1 MATSSTSVQEVK
13 LWSNKKERQQY
24 DNFANLFA
32 LIKTVEKLEKAYVNS
47 AVPSDRYEAACMEL
61 LAKYKTLR
69 NTLVDTVPDMQHFMA
84 TYSMHCPSARHRL
97 QVGIPAT
104 IEHRVNRPGD
114 ASSAVNVA
122 ECVHHSIG
130 AMDTLKL
137 NMAAKD
143 QIAPC
148 LSDLL
153 TSLHKVPQL
162 PAEFAG
168 KLCVRRWI
176 ERLDNM
182 RASDELGEDE
192 VRQLLYEIENSYN
205 AFMQLLGDGGTGGGG
220 GGASVGLGSR

>member
-1 MATSSTSVQEVK
+1 VQEVK

-47 AVPSDRYEAACMEL
+47 AVPSDRYEAACSEL

-104 IEHRVNRPGD
+104 IEHRVNRP
-114 ASSAVNVA
+114 SSAVNVA
-122 ECVHHSIG
+122 ECVHHYIG

-153 TSLHKVPQL
+153 ISLHKVPQL

-168 KLCVRRWI
+168 KLCIRRWV

-220 GGASVGLGSR
+220 GSASVGLGSR